1 MVLQMKSSPND
12 ELTIEFRCKGN
23 NPKFQFELDNV
34 EIIPT
39 AQTSNL
45 VTLSAD
51 INHGFH
57 ILKIISHNNS
67 EIEFV
72 NATLNSATF
81 NQTLYMMYMEVDKK
95 KQQNTTLST
104 HARELYLPFMNPLSW
119 WLTSCFSKI
128 PPALYGGGLYEQLE
142 VYYPESL
149 DIGDQYPQVVQDFF
163 KHNWD
168 FYCHPKL
175 TDGYYREEVP
185 YWTDGTKFE
194 YNELALHAE
203 CLYNLPYLET
213 NSGDW
218 LRTTPKVPTL
228 EKVEQGSRLCTV
240 MNVSMSIDEYDFEQ
254 KFALDKNDFPE
265 VYALLKRL
273 DFDAILHSFIGILPP
288 LGHIIPH
295 RDSYVGFESVLK
307 QFGGCSQLYIPINF
321 KPGNYFKFGSVG
333 FVPLDQGPILVNN
346 HNFVHS
352 VINDSDEW
360 RFALAIVGTRVKC

>member
-1 MVLQMKSSPND
+1 MTDTLVLEYRPISGTPDVSVYIDDKLVGHVLKSAS
-12 ELTIEFRCKGN
+12 IKISA
-23 NPKFQFELDNV
+23 
-34 EIIPT
+34 EIIP
-39 AQTSNL
+39 
-45 VTLSAD
+45 
-51 INHGFH
+51 GFH
-57 ILKIISHNNS
+57 ILKIVSHNDV

-81 NQTLYMMYMEVDKK
+81 NQTLYTMYMEVNGK
-95 KQQNTTLST
+95 KQQNTTLSN

-142 VYYPESL
+142 VYYPKSL
-149 DIGDQYPQVVQDFF
+149 DIGDQYPQIVQDFF

-175 TDGYYREEVP
+175 TDGYYREDVP
-185 YWTDGTKFE
+185 YWTIDTKFE
-194 YNELALHAE
+194 YNESVLHAE

-218 LRTTPKVPTL
+218 LRSTPKVATL

-240 MNVSMSIDEYDFEQ
+240 MNVSMTVDEYDFEK

-273 DFDAILHSFIGILPP
+273 DFDAILHSFIGSLPP
-288 LGHIIPH
+288 RGHIIPH

-360 RFALAIVGTRVKC
+360 RFALAIVGTRIKC